1 MYPPAITTITA
12 DELELFAEVDR
23 VIVRSITAGDP
34 LIAADYGTTL
44 IRKARLKGLALS
56 KLLHGLQSNWSTF
69 RAAGLDEEFEDFAY
83 TYLETPPETSRK
95 YVGMWRG
102 IFENPNVPADVKQ
115 QLQMKPIEHLI
126 MLTAAVEEGSID
138 ADDLREAAVSDK
150 EGIRS
155 MVRGARGEQ
164 TSSKTAIR
172 RFIQM
177 RDGDYPAGTLIANC
191 NGEWAI
197 IGMVDLN
204 PDAEFAKKAVRGLLN
219 SKVFIERN

>member
-1 MYPPAITTITA
+1 
-12 DELELFAEVDR
+12 
-23 VIVRSITAGDP
+23 
-34 LIAADYGTTL
+34 
-44 IRKARLKGLALS
+44 
-56 KLLHGLQSNWSTF
+56 
-69 RAAGLDEEFEDFAY
+69 
-83 TYLETPPETSRK
+83 
-95 YVGMWRG
+95 VGMWRG
-102 IFENPNVPADVKQ
+102 IFENPNVPDDVKQ

-126 MLTAAVEEGSID
+126 LLTAAVEEGSID

-155 MVRGARGEQ
+155 LVKGARGEQ
-164 TSSKTAIR
+164 TNSKTAIR

-197 IGMVDLN
+197 IGMIELN
-204 PDAEFAKKAVRGLLN
+204 PDAEFAKKAVKGLLN